1 MKYLNIG
8 HLQGGGGFCGV
19 SVLIS
24 VDNFGFADKKAD
36 CGAEGEK
43 GTSYFLGC

>member
-1 MKYLNIG
+1 MKSHNIG
-8 HLQGGGGFCGV
+8 HLKEGGYCVV
-19 SVLIS
+19 SVLLS
-24 VDNFGFADKKAD
+24 DNNFVLADKKLD